1 MFRLLTSKV
10 QVLAT
15 GGFDLVQ
22 LWSARAEI
30 TVSGMQKSAWRLF
43 YILLAAGTFFFE
55 LVRSCSA
62 SASSG
67 AGHRL
72 KRPLLF
78 IARGPS
84 TLQIQLAAFFLIFR
98 NRGSARYA
106 ALWPTALRILC
117 AF

>member
-1 MFRLLTSKV
+1 M

-43 YILLAAGTFFFE
+43 YILLLLVLFSFE

-62 SASSG
+62 LASSG
-67 AGHRL
+67 AGQRL
-72 KRPLLF
+72 KRPSLF

-84 TLQIQLAAFFLIFR
+84 TLQVQLAALFLVFR

-106 ALWPTALRILC
+106 ALWPTALRKFR